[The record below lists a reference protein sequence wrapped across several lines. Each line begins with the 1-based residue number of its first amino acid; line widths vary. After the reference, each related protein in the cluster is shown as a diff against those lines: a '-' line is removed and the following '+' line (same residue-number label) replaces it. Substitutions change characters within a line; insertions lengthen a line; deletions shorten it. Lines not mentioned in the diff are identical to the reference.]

1 MVTEEEQVDTAV
13 ADTVAVEV
21 SDTATTPRAYPG
33 WGRAGYPS
41 AYGPPVGYAP
51 PAGYAPPVA
60 LAPRDEAAAL
70 KAETEYLAAALEE
83 AKARLATL
91 ESDKD
96 E

>member
-1 MVTEEEQVDTAV
+1 M
-13 ADTVAVEV
+13 
-21 SDTATTPRAYPG
+21 PG
-33 WGRAGYPS
+33 WGRAGYPL

-70 KAETEYLAAALEE
+70 KAETEYLATALEE
-83 AKARLATL
+83 TKARLAAL